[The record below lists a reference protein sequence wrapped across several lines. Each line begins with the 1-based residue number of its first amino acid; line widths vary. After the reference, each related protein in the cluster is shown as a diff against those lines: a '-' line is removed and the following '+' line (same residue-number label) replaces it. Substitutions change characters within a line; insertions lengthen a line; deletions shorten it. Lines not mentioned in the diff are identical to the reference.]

1 MYSSAF
7 AKFRLSALGIALLG
21 SATHAVSDAVVDA
34 ITSGKSFGDFRL
46 RYENVAQDNTLK
58 DASALTLRT
67 RLGYTTGA
75 YSNFSATV
83 EFEDVRV
90 VAGRDS
96 FSVPPTGFKTGR
108 FSVIADP
115 EVTELDQGFVQYKND
130 LVTARLGRQVVS
142 YDGHRFVGHVGWRQ
156 DRQTFDAMRV
166 DLSPAKG
173 VAFSYSYV
181 DQRNGIFAEVRDQD
195 SKDHLLNAAFETP
208 LGKLV
213 VYGYLLEL
221 DNNTDNSLDTYGFSL
236 SGSKPLENTRLLY
249 TIEYASQEF
258 ELGALERNAEYK
270 FAEGGVVISGITIKA
285 SYESLGSDDGTYGF
299 STPLATLHKFNGW
312 ADVFLNTPA
321 VGLVDTYAT
330 LSGPLAGG
338 NWSVVYHRF
347 KADERAPAIN
357 DLGRELDI
365 SYARKFG
372 KHYNAGIKY
381 AAFSAGDVAV
391 DTDKI
396 WAWVGLTF

>member
-1 MYSSAF
+1 MDISA
-7 AKFRLSALGIALLG
+7 SATLRQAVLGLTLLG
-21 SATHAVSDAVVDA
+21 CGMPVMSDGLTDA
-34 ITSGKSFGDFRL
+34 ITAGNSFGDFRL
-46 RYENVAQDNTLK
+46 RYENVAQDNALK
-58 DASALTLRT
+58 DASALTLRS

-90 VAGRDS
+90 VAGRDR

-115 EVTELDQGFVQYKND
+115 EVTELDQGFMQYKND
-130 LVTARLGRQVVS
+130 LVTARLGRQVIS

-181 DQRNGIFAEVRDQD
+181 DQRNGIFAEVRDQE
-195 SKDHLLNAAFETP
+195 SNDHLLNAAFETP

-221 DNNTDNSLDTYGFSL
+221 DNNTDNSLDTYGLSL
-236 SGSKPLENTRLLY
+236 SGSKPVANTRLLY
-249 TIEYASQEF
+249 TIEYATQEF

-285 SYESLGSDDGTYGF
+285 SYESLGSDDGAYGF

-347 KADERAPAIN
+347 GADESTPTV
-357 DLGRELDI
+357 DELGSELDI

-372 KHYNAGIKY
+372 KHYSAGIKY
-381 AAFSAGDVAV
+381 AAFSAEDIAV
-391 DTDKI
+391 DTTKV
-396 WAWVGLTF
+396 WAWVGLAF